1 MLIVRTS
8 DVMAH
13 KHIYLAPVAIL
24 AALMLISPVA
34 AGQAAAYGVLA
45 FAGYRAAK
53 YVLRRGGRR

>member
-1 MLIVRTS
+1 MGKAS
-8 DVMAH
+8 DFMGS
-13 KHIYLAPVAIL
+13 KHLYLAPVAIL

-53 YVLRRGGRR
+53 YVLRRGGRQ